1 MGSIHCG
8 LCIFAIPF
16 LIIYMYMM
24 LFLQLS
30 VRNISAKK
38 LGRLTTRMESA
49 TNFSQ
54 NPFLGDKRGR
64 VAQERLAFCCLY
76 EMPGSSSLLQI
87 VSIISNDLNADY
99 DENALDMQLLIFYW
113 II

>member
-1 MGSIHCG
+1 
-8 LCIFAIPF
+8 
-16 LIIYMYMM
+16 MM

-30 VRNISAKK
+30 GRNISAKK

-54 NPFLGDKRGR
+54 NPLLGDKRGR

-76 EMPGSSSLLQI
+76 EMPGNNSLLQI
-87 VSIISNDLNADY
+87 VSIISNDLNVDY
-99 DENALDMQLLIFYW
+99 DENALDMQLLIFYR